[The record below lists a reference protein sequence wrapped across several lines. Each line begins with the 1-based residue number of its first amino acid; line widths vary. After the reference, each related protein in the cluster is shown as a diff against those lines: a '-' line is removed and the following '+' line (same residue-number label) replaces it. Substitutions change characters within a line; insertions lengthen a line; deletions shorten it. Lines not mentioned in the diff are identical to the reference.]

1 VQPQT
6 DELEDTLDGEDDD
19 KRRVYDVQSML
30 EVIRLFVVLQTHQYH
45 VEQNHD
51 HDEDVELL
59 VRYDGEE
66 KSLYEQLR

>member
-1 VQPQT
+1 LSRIT
-6 DELEDTLDGEDDD
+6 IITL
-19 KRRVYDVQSML
+19 
-30 EVIRLFVVLQTHQYH
+30 VVFQTHQYH

>member
-1 VQPQT
+1 MQPQT